1 MKIKVDWVCFY
12 GKVRTITRPGTLV
25 AFLESCL
32 SISEAN
38 ECLTSVN
45 MKRNQE
51 TQRQGKWQHLKANT
65 AL

>member
-1 MKIKVDWVCFY
+1 MKYLSLNKRGLDTFVE
-12 GKVRTITRPGTLV
+12 KVRNISV

-38 ECLTSVN
+38 QRLTGVN

-51 TQRQGKWQHLKANT
+51 TQRYR
-65 AL
+65 